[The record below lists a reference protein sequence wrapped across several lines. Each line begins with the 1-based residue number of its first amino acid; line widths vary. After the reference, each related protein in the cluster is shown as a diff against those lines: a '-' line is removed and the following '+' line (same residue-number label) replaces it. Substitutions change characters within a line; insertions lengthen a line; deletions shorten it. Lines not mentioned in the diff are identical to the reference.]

1 MRRKMIQV
9 SYVSRASEAMTSEQL
24 LELLMQCR
32 RNNAKH
38 DVTGMLLYGNG
49 TFLQAIEGEEDV
61 IDKLVETIDADPRHK
76 DIRVLK
82 RKSIPSRQYS
92 DWSMGFDNVTDGD
105 IGTVEGATD
114 FGPADFNFDYLV
126 GHEPVVDML
135 MRRYREPHWD
145 QVIGEMEAK
154 DRVIAHLKERVA
166 QVSDRAQVAR
176 LALESLTE
184 ASRSGTPDESLI
196 ELCESTLES
205 LRPR

>member
-1 MRRKMIQV
+1 MIQV
-9 SYVSRASEAMTSEQL
+9 SYVSRASEPMSSEQL

-32 RNNAKH
+32 SNNQKH

-49 TFLQAIEGEEDV
+49 TFLQAIEGDEEV
-61 IDKLVETIDADPRHK
+61 IDKLVETIDADPRHT

-92 DWSMGFDNVTDGD
+92 DWSMGFDQVTEDN
-105 IGTVEGATD
+105 IGPIEGATD

-126 GHEPVVDML
+126 GHGPVVDML
-135 MRRYREPHWD
+135 MRRYGEPHWD

-154 DRVIAHLKERVA
+154 DRVIAHLQERLA

-184 ASRSGTPDESLI
+184 ASRSGDTDDSLL
-196 ELCESTLES
+196 ELCESTIES

>member
-1 MRRKMIQV
+1 MIQV
-9 SYVSRASEAMTSEQL
+9 SYVSRATEPMTPEKL

-32 RNNAKH
+32 RNNARKK
-38 DVTGMLLYGNG
+38 VTGMLLYGNG

-61 IDKLVETIDADPRHK
+61 IDDLVKTIDDDPRHT

-82 RKSIPSRQYS
+82 RKSIPSRQYA
-92 DWSMGFDNVTDGD
+92 DWSMGFDQVTEDNLGQA
-105 IGTVEGATD
+105 EGITN

-154 DRVIAHLKERVA
+154 DRVIAHLQERTA

-184 ASRSGTPDESLI
+184 ACRSGSVDDSLLD
-196 ELCESTLES
+196 LCESTLES